1 MRHTSHHYFPPI
13 GSQTSTIPTANELQ
27 KRLLTENPTWKL
39 PERRVRK
46 FLNRELQ
53 NQGKAP
59 TEATAE
65 NDDESL
71 VSTSVRA
78 RELAKAT
85 GRSLKK
91 VIPGTKDSFFNFR
104 KKKQDKQAALNG
116 QALPPTTI
124 YAPATREEPH
134 LEPRDELKEQP
145 KEVLETYV
153 GEKDESHDKEIKM
166 YADDNDGAKEDMMC
180 ADCVI
185 L

>member
-1 MRHTSHHYFPPI
+1 MTYLSSSEFPPI
-13 GSQTSTIPTANELQ
+13 GSQTRTIPTANELQ
-27 KRLLTENPTWKL
+27 KKLQAENPTWKL

-65 NDDESL
+65 NDDESV

-104 KKKQDKQAALNG
+104 KKKQDKQAALNA
-116 QALPPTTI
+116 QALPPMTI
-124 YAPATREEPH
+124 YAPTTREEPH
-134 LEPRDELKEQP
+134 DEPKNEQKEQP
-145 KEVLETYV
+145 EEALETCV
-153 GEKDESHDKEIKM
+153 EDKDESQDKEFKIFV
-166 YADDNDGAKEDMMC
+166 DDNDGAKEDMMC
-180 ADCVI
+180 ANCVI